1 MTNAK
6 TVTLPFRKALLLALL
21 GMAQIATALADE
33 ASYPAQRFRTAFGL
47 TADSWSDLAD
57 LRPGTGG
64 DFDETGAGL
73 ELSIHAQ
80 VAEWGW
86 GALLLGGD
94 LGGSVHDSDVRGVME
109 GEDLSASFGYLTPS
123 AKIRLNRAGRQQYYL
138 DAGAGY
144 YSVTMDEWEDD
155 CFWDCDIHEY
165 YDDDTI
171 GGYVGVSADLDVGA
185 DGGAKVAVAA
195 KVHWLDLD
203 DPVDLD
209 AVNGLSGPIYQFQ
222 LSVVWG
228 N

>member
-1 MTNAK
+1 MAGAG
-6 TVTLPFRKALLLALL
+6 RQAL
-21 GMAQIATALADE
+21 GCATSE
-33 ASYPAQRFRTAFGL
+33 R
-47 TADSWSDLAD
+47 ADS
-57 LRPGTGG
+57 
-64 DFDETGAGL
+64 F
-73 ELSIHAQ
+73 
-80 VAEWGW
+80 
-86 GALLLGGD
+86 
-94 LGGSVHDSDVRGVME
+94 
-109 GEDLSASFGYLTPS
+109 TPS
-123 AKIRLNRAGRQQYYL
+123 AKIRLNRAGRRQYYL

-144 YSVTMDEWEDD
+144 YSVTIDEWEDD

-171 GGYVGVSADLDVGA
+171 GGYVGVSADFDVGA

-222 LSVVWG
+222 LSVAWG